1 MPITML
7 QKGKTDKKPGKG
19 KRRKAKTRD
28 KTMGINVST
37 AMGFE
42 NRDFLRSTAKQ
53 ILQKSGADEE
63 KAEAIIKNNLNYYE
77 RPEVKIYNASAQITL
92 NNSLKETLKYL
103 RTHAKDKRK
112 EHILGELWKR
122 FNEFD
127 SSAEN
132 ELIDFEVNYNLKNI
146 FAA

>member
-1 MPITML
+1 
-7 QKGKTDKKPGKG
+7 
-19 KRRKAKTRD
+19 
-28 KTMGINVST
+28 MGINVST

-42 NRDFLRSTAKQ
+42 NRDFLRSTAKE

-63 KAEAIIKNNLNYYE
+63 KAEAIVTNTIIADYE
-77 RPEVKIYNASAQITL
+77 RPEAKIYSASAMITM

-112 EHILGELWKR
+112 EHILGELWNS
-122 FNEFD
+122 FNESD
-127 SSAEN
+127 NSNEN
-132 ELIDFEVNYNLKNI
+132 ELIDFEVNYDLKNI